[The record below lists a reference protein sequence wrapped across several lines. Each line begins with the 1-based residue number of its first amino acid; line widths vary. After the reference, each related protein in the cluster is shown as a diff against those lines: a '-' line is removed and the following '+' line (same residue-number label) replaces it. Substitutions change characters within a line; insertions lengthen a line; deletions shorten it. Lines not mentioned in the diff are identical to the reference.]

1 MSSQDLLNMEQLDD
15 GVLHLE
21 LKNAPVNA
29 LTATSLRGLGNLFQ
43 KLGSD
48 SNVSVVLL
56 SSGLKVFSAGLNLK
70 DAQKYDIEEQ
80 SDIVDAF
87 HQCFLE
93 LYAFPKPMICAVEGA
108 AIAVGLFPVL
118 CSDYRIA
125 GAKAAFGLAEV
136 RVGVGVGIEVTT
148 RSCTSRHQMCDKE

>member
-1 MSSQDLLNMEQLDD
+1 MSSQDFLNIEQLDD

-21 LKNAPVNA
+21 LKKAPVNA

-43 KLGSD
+43 ELGSD
-48 SNVSVVLL
+48 SNVAVVLL

-70 DAQKYDIEEQ
+70 EAQNFDIKQQ

-93 LYAFPKPMICAVEGA
+93 LYGFPKPLICAVEGA
-108 AIAVGLFPVL
+108 AIAGGLFPVCVQIIVSQAPRLRLVLRRCVWVLVFLWDWSKL
-118 CSDYRIA
+118 CVPKLAKIQC
-125 GAKAAFGLAEV
+125 GA
-136 RVGVGVGIEVTT
+136 
-148 RSCTSRHQMCDKE
+148 